1 LNPQPLIPN
10 IWMGWPMFPHFCS
23 FTYALSKML
32 GRQFSLPPEI
42 ALRPVDA
49 LSGYQLAWL
58 YYGLTGGGLL
68 SHGTAEL
75 RKDMSSFAIDSGE
88 ENSYSRTAPEGVKGT
103 DH

>member
-1 LNPQPLIPN
+1 
-10 IWMGWPMFPHFCS
+10 MFPHFCS
-23 FTYALSKML
+23 LHTHRARCWAVVHPSA
-32 GRQFSLPPEI
+32 GDC
-42 ALRPVDA
+42 AAAVGA

>member
-1 LNPQPLIPN
+1 
-10 IWMGWPMFPHFCS
+10 MFPHFCS

-75 RKDMSSFAIDSGE
+75 RGTCPDSQLIRAKKTAIVE
-88 ENSYSRTAPEGVKGT
+88 QRPRVRCRTKLFENTKI
-103 DH
+103 